1 MKLAEALLK
10 YRQAKIS
17 GAPSVTLW
25 GTGKA
30 LREFIDTDDLA
41 DAGIF
46 LLNHYSGE
54 EPVNIGTGAKSTGF
68 LQLSQVTEEKIEKAR
83 RLNDIAASRGQLLAQ
98 MALAWILTDPRVTS
112 VIIGASSVRQL
123 TANLR
128 SIDSPGFSPEE
139 LSLIQSVID

>member
-1 MKLAEALLK
+1 M
-10 YRQAKIS
+10 
-17 GAPSVTLW
+17 
-25 GTGKA
+25 
-30 LREFIDTDDLA
+30 TD
-41 DAGIF
+41 
-46 LLNHYSGE
+46 
-54 EPVNIGTGAKSTGF
+54 
-68 LQLSQVTEEKIEKAR
+68 EKIEKAR
-83 RLNDIAASRGQLLAQ
+83 LLNDIAASRGQSLAQ